1 MSQKRQARRQKYKP
15 SLIVHNQCGQGGR
28 WSRGY
33 FLRASFF
40 DNEIQKPMAQRLC
53 LLISPAYIIFDHMC
67 EESSQEFLDCKSKST
82 GVRQQLLKQYK
93 DVIPIDINNI
103 VEDLNFH
110 WHSHCTCAMGYLHI
124 I

>member
-1 MSQKRQARRQKYKP
+1 
-15 SLIVHNQCGQGGR
+15 
-28 WSRGY
+28 
-33 FLRASFF
+33 
-40 DNEIQKPMAQRLC
+40 MAQRLC

-67 EESSQEFLDCKSKST
+67 EESRQEFLDCKSKGT

-110 WHSHCTCAMGYLHI
+110 WHSHCTQPVPWDIYTLFKPEKKSS
-124 I
+124 